1 MPTWFEPLIT
11 EMEAYSAPVSIG
23 ATFGMESGITFS
35 LDIPQASGLRSIS
48 ETAPYTSEVLI
59 AEPVITDGA
68 FIGEHVW
75 SDFEGGDGATQSYG
89 IDQGCAAVARMLQI
103 HFESS
108 YGMTIPSGWEGTRVF
123 KVYRSDDN
131 SAWTHVEDFTD
142 PTIIHDENLK
152 FHIRLVFSNPVAS
165 RYFKVVSTGA
175 VNVEQYINGQ
185 WYYESVMVSEIL
197 ASGTIFPDNINFLGQ
212 TITAALSLQAYP
224 LLSPEYAS
232 HEQAL
237 TVDPVIVTL
246 EAPYGSLS
254 LNDLV
259 DSFTMDTGGTLE
271 IEDVADAFSF
281 EAFFG
286 TSGSL
291 TLTDALDV
299 MTSLPGGEMAFSDAQ
314 DVISLSGLEETTATF
329 ALMDQ
334 PDTWDVQ
341 ALSGVVADFAPIEAS
356 DLLAITGTPETTGGV
371 NLVDASD
378 PLSIQGMGGIAS
390 SGISL
395 QDALDR
401 FDTTAAPE
409 ETGIITLLDSQDVF
423 SLMGGKLTRFSTHII
438 QYQKTRY

>member
-1 MPTWFEPLIT
+1 
-11 EMEAYSAPVSIG
+11 MEAYSAPVSIG
-23 ATFGMESGITFS
+23 ATFGLESGITFT

-48 ETAPYTSEVLI
+48 EMAPYTSEVLI

-142 PTIIHDENLK
+142 PTIVHDENLK

-246 EAPYGSLS
+246 EAPYGYLSLS
-254 LNDLV
+254 DDKDALTFESGADLTIADAQDV
-259 DSFTMDTGGTLE
+259 LSFTAIAGLAGTLSL
-271 IEDVADAFSF
+271 EDAEDSVAA
-281 EAFFG
+281 
-286 TSGSL
+286 
-291 TLTDALDV
+291 
-299 MTSLPGGEMAFSDAQ
+299 LPGGELSFQDAL
-314 DVISLSGLEETTATF
+314 DSFALSGMSEAQAVFSLNEAVDSLEMTG
-329 ALMDQ
+329 
-334 PDTWDVQ
+334 
-341 ALSGVVADFAPIEAS
+341 LSGVVAELDA
-356 DLLAITGTPETTGGV
+356 
-371 NLVDASD
+371 VDASD
-378 PLSIQGMGGIAS
+378 LFVFTGQPTTTGGMSLVDSIDTFSM
-390 SGISL
+390 
-395 QDALDR
+395 DALPGSLASLSLADIVDA
-401 FDTTAAPE
+401 FSM
-409 ETGIITLLDSQDVF
+409 TGFVHQTSVLAILDDLDVF
-423 SLMGGKLTRFSTHII
+423 TFSARPVNPFTDHII
-438 QYQKTRY
+438 QYQKSRY